1 MRYSKTNFGA
11 DITMK
16 IIGKIIRFII
26 AFLFTAVVIVVGS
39 FSAIF
44 FVSKDKP
51 QDIFLFDYALIYE
64 VGEDEKLDIWVV
76 RKTNDFD
83 MSNGDGIVYY
93 DGTYKSANVMLGHD
107 GRFMYFDSDN
117 LEMTV
122 DFEEDE
128 TVGKIVALW
137 QQK

>member
-1 MRYSKTNFGA
+1 
-11 DITMK
+11 MK

-26 AFLFTAVVIVVGS
+26 AVLFVAVITVVGS
-39 FSAIF
+39 FSAVF
-44 FVSKDKP
+44 FMSKDEP
-51 QDIFLFDYALIYE
+51 TEIFLLDYALVYE
-64 VGEDEKLDIWVV
+64 VGEDEKLDIWFI

-83 MSNGDGIVYY
+83 MTNGDGIVYY

-107 GRFMYFDSDN
+107 GKFMYFDSDD

-122 DFEEDE
+122 TFEENQV
-128 TVGKIVALW
+128 VGKIVALW